1 MTHVLKILPQVR
13 PTYSTWSISWL
24 LMSWRRKSHGIS
36 SRDIDLVKPR
46 LPSRRTL
53 RVKLEQ
59 HPLWAWDSLTWNTES
74 IPTRSLFTW
83 WHMACMDNVQN
94 VGFYPVFYRSIG
106 VITTIAAKENN
117 NNAWLRLC
125 SIVNRGKTNLSW
137 TRTWSFPKRFGFRF
151 LLGTSICHVVF
162 FFRKLH
168 AYCDELHVAAREPS
182 PGSRVWV
189 VTTLSVLV
197 TWSCNGWAVQAWNYS

>member
-1 MTHVLKILPQVR
+1 M
-13 PTYSTWSISWL
+13 
-24 LMSWRRKSHGIS
+24 
-36 SRDIDLVKPR
+36 
-46 LPSRRTL
+46 
-53 RVKLEQ
+53 
-59 HPLWAWDSLTWNTES
+59 PLWAWDSLTWNTES

-83 WHMACMDNVQN
+83 WHMDKVQN
-94 VGFYPVFYRSIG
+94 AGFYPVFYRSIG

-168 AYCDELHVAAREPS
+168 AYCDEPHVAARCRRASGTQEQQYPPPLPLGTADPATVRRES
-182 PGSRVWV
+182 DPRIIGDHPGAGVP
-189 VTTLSVLV
+189 TH
-197 TWSCNGWAVQAWNYS
+197 